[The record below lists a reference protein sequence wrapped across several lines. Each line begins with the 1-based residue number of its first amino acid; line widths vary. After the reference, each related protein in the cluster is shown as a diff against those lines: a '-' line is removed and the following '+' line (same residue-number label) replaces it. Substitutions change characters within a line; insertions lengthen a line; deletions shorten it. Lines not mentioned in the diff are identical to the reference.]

1 MVQKDTMLHF
11 ILLGLAIIAFIIS
24 GIEPVSRF
32 AWLGQVAAGSLLV
45 GALVIL
51 YPRFRFTSFAYVMAF
66 LHVLL
71 LVYAAHYT
79 YSQTPLFNDLKEIF
93 GWQRNHFD
101 RVGHFAQG
109 FFPAFLFKEVYYRGG
124 FVRKGKM
131 LRFIV
136 ILSCL
141 GFSAFY
147 ELAEFAMVK
156 ILNVPADDIMGT
168 QGDFFDSH
176 WDMLWALIGA
186 ILSTLIFGPFHD
198 RQISRLEET
207 QKTSPQKE

>member
-1 MVQKDTMLHF
+1 MVKNDKTLPS
-11 ILLGLAIIAFIIS
+11 ILLSLVIIAFMLS
-24 GIEPVSRF
+24 GINPVSRF

-51 YPRFRFTSFAYVMAF
+51 YPRFRFTNFTYIMVF

-71 LVYAAHYT
+71 LMYAAHYT
-79 YSQTPLFNDLKEIF
+79 YSQPPLFNDLKEIF

-124 FVRKGKM
+124 FVKKGRM
-131 LRFIV
+131 LKFIV
-136 ILSCL
+136 IISCL

-147 ELAEFAMVK
+147 ELAEFALVK
-156 ILNVPADDIMGT
+156 ILDVPADAVMGT

-176 WDMLWALIGA
+176 WDMFWALTGA
-186 ILSTLIFGPFHD
+186 TVATLILGPCHD
-198 RQISRLEET
+198 RAMNRFEDRHET
-207 QKTSPQKE
+207 GSQME

>member
-1 MVQKDTMLHF
+1 MVRNDHLLPAV
-11 ILLGLAIIAFIIS
+11 LLGLILLAFVIS
-24 GIEPVSRF
+24 GIDPVSRF

-45 GALVIL
+45 GALVIAW
-51 YPRFRFTSFAYVMAF
+51 PHFRFTNFSYVMVF

-109 FFPAFLFKEVYYRGG
+109 FFPAFLFREVYYRGG
-124 FVRKGKM
+124 FVKKGKM
-131 LRFIV
+131 LEFIV

-147 ELAEFAMVK
+147 ELLEFGTVK
-156 ILNVPADDIMGT
+156 ILDVPADYIMGT

-176 WDMLWALIGA
+176 WDMFWALIGA
-186 ILSTLIFGPFHD
+186 ILSTLTLGPCHH
-198 RQISRLEET
+198 RKMRRLET
-207 QKTSPQKE
+207 P